1 MASLMPYYLRDIR
14 ASTMLQAMLSEQWHL
29 EQDLQGMKQL
39 VFLAVQV

>member
-1 MASLMPYYLRDIR
+1 
-14 ASTMLQAMLSEQWHL
+14 MLQAMLSEQWHL